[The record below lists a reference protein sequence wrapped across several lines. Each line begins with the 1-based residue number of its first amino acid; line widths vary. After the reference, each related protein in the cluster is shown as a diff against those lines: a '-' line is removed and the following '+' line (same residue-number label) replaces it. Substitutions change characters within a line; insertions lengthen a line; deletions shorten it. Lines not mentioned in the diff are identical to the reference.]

1 MNRKVLCQNL
11 DALGLLGNLA
21 APGLGPCEVKRWSG
35 SLAGGELADCVIV
48 ADDQSIF
55 SDPVKA
61 AVADNRAC
69 LIYVLGSGQDEL
81 PENSSGIPIFFYL
94 TAPPQS
100 AALQS
105 AVRAALENLELARRQ
120 AQLTQELAAAR
131 YEIDEMNVIGIA
143 LSTAPSTAALLEL
156 ILQKSREITDSD
168 AGTLYLAEEAADGT
182 KNLRSKVAQNFSLQV
197 PFAEFTMP
205 INSASIA
212 GYVAQSGE
220 PLHLEDVYNIPE
232 SLPFRFNPDR
242 DRNVGYRTKS
252 MLVVPMKNPQGEIIG
267 VVQLI
272 NCKRDQKA
280 TINPQNAAAI
290 VIPYPENRQ
299 ALVSSLAS
307 QAAVAI
313 ENNRLYDSIQSLFEG
328 FVKASVT
335 AIESR
340 DPTTSGHSFRVA
352 DLTVGFAEAV
362 DRADTPNFR
371 QFNFSRSEMKEIRYA
386 SLLHDFGKVGVREE
400 VLVKA
405 DKLYPLQA
413 KLVSERFDFVRKAAQ
428 HEHSERR
435 LNYLLEKGREEYL
448 ARQSDFTTEL
458 SDKLKELDEFYKFVM
473 QCNKPTVL
481 PEGDFRRLSELAA
494 MQFLDWAGTPRSL
507 LNEDE
512 VRMLSIPKGSL
523 DDSERKEI
531 ESHVTHTYNF
541 LSKIPWTKELRNIPL
556 IARGHHEKLNGTG
569 YPGKLNESEIPV
581 QTRMMTI
588 SDIFD
593 ALTAS
598 DRPYKKA
605 LPTEKALD
613 ILKMEADHKL
623 IDNQLFELFVEG
635 QIYKK
640 ALEWKP
646 SAS

>member
-1 MNRKVLCQNL
+1 MAETKRKVYCQNA
-11 DALGLLGNLA
+11 DAAALLAKYPEQWEA
-21 APGLGPCEVKRWSG
+21 APWPAQFTSVESAGSVILG
-35 SLAGGELADCVIV
+35 
-48 ADDQSIF
+48 DQPTVF
-55 SDPVKA
+55 SDAVRQ
-61 AVADNRAC
+61 AVAENRAR
-69 LIYVLGSGQDEL
+69 LIYVLSAGDTGL
-81 PENSSGIPIFFYL
+81 PGAASGIPVFCFL
-94 TAPPQS
+94 AAPLQ
-100 AALQS
+100 AAVAHS
-105 AVRAALENLELARRQ
+105 AVRSAFDNLELARRQ

-143 LSTAPSTAALLEL
+143 LSTAPSTAVLLEL

-168 AGTLYLAEEAADGT
+168 AGSLYLAEESESGE
-182 KNLRSKVAQNFSLQV
+182 KRLRFKLAQNDSLQV
-197 PFAEFTMP
+197 PFAEFTIP
-205 INSASIA
+205 INASSIA
-212 GYVAQSGE
+212 GYVALKGE
-220 PLHLEDVYNIPE
+220 PLHSEDVYKIPE
-232 SLPFRFNPDR
+232 SEPYKFNADFDR
-242 DRNVGYRTKS
+242 KVGYRTMS

-280 TINPQNAAAI
+280 TINSQNADAI

-371 QFNFSRSEMKEIRYA
+371 LISFSRAEMKEIRYA

-448 ARQSDFTTEL
+448 ARHGEFEGEL
-458 SDKLKELDEFYKFVM
+458 RDKLKELDEFYKFVM

-494 MQFLDWAGTPRSL
+494 MEFLDWAGTPRTL
-507 LNEDE
+507 LNQDE
-512 VRMLSIPKGSL
+512 VRLLSIPKGSL

-541 LSKIPWTKELRNIPL
+541 LSKIPWTKELKNIPL

-569 YPGKLNESEIPV
+569 YPNKLNEAEIPV

-613 ILKMEADHKL
+613 ILKMEAGHKL

-635 QIYKK
+635 QIFKK
-640 ALEWKP
+640 SLDWKP